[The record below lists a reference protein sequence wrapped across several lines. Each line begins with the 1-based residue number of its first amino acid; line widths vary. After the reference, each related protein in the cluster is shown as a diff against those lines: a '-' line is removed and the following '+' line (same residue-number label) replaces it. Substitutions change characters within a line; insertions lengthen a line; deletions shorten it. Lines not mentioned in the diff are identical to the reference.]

1 MLWWCG
7 VLPLFMMHCAW
18 INTHQS
24 KVIFTT
30 TYNANEIHWSST
42 ARLHLKEWVPPL
54 LSVRHDSHMQSH
66 QLLRLTLKLLL
77 DEIWTFRHINIGIY
91 SPALSVET
99 QEPLEISSHL
109 WWYNFSESY
118 AISKVCLSLKTLW
131 YTHKHVRVPDKTSD
145 LNSFKTWLLKPFL
158 DTVLYAKGNWSRID
172 RSTWFSTF
180 ENSDQLCEN
189 VLIWSRCRSNHCSDI
204 RCTVPAHSMCH
215 ACQAFGYSRSPGV
228 AREYQSCTIDTTP
241 LLLRRKYQC
250 S

>member
-1 MLWWCG
+1 MKFIG
-7 VLPLFMMHCAW
+7 
-18 INTHQS
+18 HQQH
-24 KVIFTT
+24 I
-30 TYNANEIHWSST
+30 ST
-42 ARLHLKEWVPPL
+42 WRSGVPPL

-66 QLLRLTLKLLL
+66 QLLRLTLKILL

-109 WWYNFSESY
+109 RWYNFSESY

-180 ENSDQLCEN
+180 GSIVRKRFDLVPLPQQSLFWHS
-189 VLIWSRCRSNHCSDI
+189 LHCAS
-204 RCTVPAHSMCH
+204 T
-215 ACQAFGYSRSPGV
+215 
-228 AREYQSCTIDTTP
+228 
-241 LLLRRKYQC
+241 
-250 S
+250 